1 MLDINLIRKDS
12 KKIKAVLKERYKK
25 VDVDLLLKLDKKKR
39 ELSQKIEDLRADQ
52 NKANDKIAQ
61 AEGSEK
67 KKMVSDMKAISEK
80 IKEQE
85 PELEKTSKQVNDLLS
100 KIPNIHLGDVPV
112 GKDENEN
119 KVVKTVGEPPQLDF
133 KPRDHMALGEA
144 LDIIDMK
151 KAAKI
156 SGARFAYLKGAAAML
171 EIAIINL
178 VIGTLT
184 SEEKLRKIAD
194 SVKKGYSAKPFVP
207 VFPPVMINPDVFA
220 KMGRLTP
227 EDKDDKYYIESD
239 DKYLTGSAEHTLGP
253 LHMGETLAEENLPI
267 RYIGFSTSFR
277 REAGT
282 YGQDTKG
289 ILRVHQFDKLEMESF
304 TLADHSQLE
313 QDFIVAIQEY
323 LVGELKLPYQVVN
336 ICTGDMGD
344 PDARQIDIETWLPG
358 QGKYRETHTSDLM
371 TDYQARRL
379 NIKVK
384 RSDGQKEFV
393 HMNDATAF
401 AIGRIIIAI
410 LENYQQKDGSV
421 KVPEVLQQYMGG
433 MKVIKNS

>member
-1 MLDINLIRKDS
+1 MLDINLIRKDP
-12 KKIKAVLKERYKK
+12 KKIKTVLKERNKK
-25 VDVDLLLKLDKKKR
+25 VDVDLLLKLDNKKR
-39 ELSQKIEDLRADQ
+39 ELLQKVEDLRADQ

-61 AEGSEK
+61 AKDSEK
-67 KKMVSDMKAISEK
+67 QTMITDMKVISEK
-80 IKEQE
+80 IKKQE
-85 PELEKTSKQVNDLLS
+85 PELEKISAQVSDLLG

-112 GKDENEN
+112 GKDENKN
-119 KVVKTVGEPPQLDF
+119 QVAKTVGELPKFDF
-133 KPRDHMALGEA
+133 KPRDHMVIGEA

-156 SGARFAYLKGAAAML
+156 SGARFAYLKGAAAWL
-171 EIAIINL
+171 EVALINL
-178 VIGTLT
+178 VFNTLA
-184 SEEKLRKIAD
+184 SEQILKKIAD
-194 SVKKGYSAKPFVP
+194 SVKKGYNAKPFIP

-227 EDKDDKYYIESD
+227 ENEDDKYYIKSD
-239 DKYLTGSAEHTLGP
+239 DKYLIGSAEHTLGP
-253 LHMGETLAEENLPI
+253 LHMNETFQEEDLPV

-289 ILRVHQFDKLEMESF
+289 ILRMHQFDKFEMESF

-313 QDFIVAIQEY
+313 QKFIIAIQEY
-323 LVGELKLPYQVVN
+323 LLSELKLPYQVVN

-344 PDARQIDIETWLPG
+344 PDARQVDMETWLPG
-358 QGKYRETHTSDLM
+358 QDKYRESHTSDLM

-384 RSDGQKEFV
+384 KDDGQKEYV
-393 HMNDATAF
+393 HMNDATAL
-401 AIGRIIIAI
+401 AIGRTIIAI

-433 MKVIKNS
+433 MKIIK